1 MEHNDRWIQIRFEEL
16 EKRLDQAFTLR
27 DKAAD
32 NSKSELRDRLEKM
45 NEIREQ
51 LDRQAKT
58 FADKGWVESQFEARG
73 YRLSS
78 LERSMIKIE
87 TRASELERLGDK
99 RLYIM
104 GLVVAV
110 MQIITFVAIRLME

>member
-1 MEHNDRWIQIRFEEL
+1 MEHNDRWIQIKFEEI

-73 YRLSS
+73 HRLSN

-87 TRASELERLGDK
+87 TRASDLERIGDK
-99 RLYIM
+99 RLYII

-110 MQIITFVAIRLME
+110 MQVVTFVAIRLME

>member
-16 EKRLDQAFTLR
+16 EKRLDQAFSLR
-27 DKAAD
+27 DKASD
-32 NSKSELRDRLEKM
+32 CSKAELRDRLEKM

-58 FADKGWVESQFEARG
+58 FADKGWVDAQFDSRG
-73 YRLSS
+73 HRLVN
-78 LERSMIKIE
+78 LETSMTKLE
-87 TRASELERLGDK
+87 TKASELERIGDR

-110 MQIITFVAIRLME
+110 TQVITFVAIRLME

>member
-16 EKRLDQAFTLR
+16 EKRLDQAFSLR
-27 DKAAD
+27 DKASD
-32 NSKSELRDRLEKM
+32 CSKAELRDRLEKM

-58 FADKGWVESQFEARG
+58 FADKGWVESQFDSRG
-73 YRLSS
+73 HRLVN
-78 LERSMIKIE
+78 LETSMTKLE
-87 TRASELERLGDK
+87 TKASELERIGDR

-110 MQIITFVAIRLME
+110 MQVITFVAIRLME

>member
-87 TRASELERLGDK
+87 TRASELERIGDK

>member
-1 MEHNDRWIQIRFEEL
+1 MEHNDRWIQIKFEEI

-87 TRASELERLGDK
+87 TRASELERIGDK
-99 RLYIM
+99 RLYII

-110 MQIITFVAIRLME
+110 MQVVTFVAIRLME